1 MARSKRWEGL
11 AFRPLGEPG
20 REARELFGFVG
31 AWVPP
36 SSDVVAGVA
45 LDDPARQIAQRFG
58 KGFGRH
64 EDGGGGRVGGG
75 VGHGQRSGVLN
86 KKAFSGGEKA

>member
-31 AWVPP
+31 AWAPP
-36 SSDVVAGVA
+36 SGDVVAGWGAWHDDA
-45 LDDPARQIAQRFG
+45 LVGAVLLERAGPLPMIHGPAVPSPPEPIQNPR
-58 KGFGRH
+58 
-64 EDGGGGRVGGG
+64 
-75 VGHGQRSGVLN
+75 
-86 KKAFSGGEKA
+86 